1 MNSLHFERPTNDADD
16 ETLAQLER
24 QAESGSRSEL
34 APSSRT
40 ENRADNRT
48 LEAVAEHYRL
58 YNLIEHLAAP
68 VRLALAADDSPPQLP
83 EYESLEEIGRGGMG
97 VVYRGLHR
105 KLRRLDAIK
114 VIRPDRLADI
124 NPESVRQMQYR
135 FERELRLASYVA
147 HEHIVPVYQVG
158 EVDGRPW
165 FSMQFVEG
173 VSLQELRA
181 NGMVAPEHLAVVMEK
196 IARAVNTVHR
206 HGVLHGDIKPHNILI
221 ERETNRPLITDF
233 GLAEFDLCFDLK
245 CDEILAESASDNIA
259 GTPAYMAPELLH
271 AAIQQAS
278 PQEVALVRS
287 VLSDVYSLGATLWA
301 TLTGRSPLEFRDAQV
316 AVDSRSGKLPP
327 ELLRI
332 CQKSMSE
339 NPALRHQSAQE
350 FADELAQ
357 WLNRPRWNQY
367 FPGLRNLLWMIV
379 APCLLISNLIV
390 WILMREQA
398 AEFWIWSIIF
408 TGYVPLF
415 AVFFRSQRIHLASN
429 SARRELWSI
438 WIGHAIGAVAS
449 MISLR
454 LLLAQ
459 DLSRM
464 ILAFYCAW
472 AAITSVV
479 LFAKSGNFW
488 TAYRWI
494 GIAWSGIAVSMA
506 LMPEISPILFG
517 CAAALTCIVIARGD
531 EAFASDEHSSSP

>member
-1 MNSLHFERPTNDADD
+1 MNSPHFRNSSDGADD

-24 QAESGSRSEL
+24 LAESGSRSEL
-34 APSSRT
+34 APSSRI
-40 ENRADNRT
+40 ENRTEGRN

-68 VRLALAADDSPPQLP
+68 VRLALGADNSPPELS
-83 EYESLEEIGRGGMG
+83 EYERLEEIGRGGMG

-114 VIRPDRLADI
+114 VIRPDRLTGI
-124 NPESVRQMQYR
+124 SPESVRQMQYR
-135 FERELRLASYVA
+135 FERELRLAAYVA
-147 HEHIVPVYQVG
+147 HENIVPVYQVG

-173 VSLQELRA
+173 ISLQELCGNA
-181 NGMVAPEHLAVVMEK
+181 SVAPQQIAVVMEK

-233 GLAEFDLCFDLK
+233 GLAEFDLCFELQG
-245 CDEILAESASDNIA
+245 DEIQEDSASDYIA
-259 GTPAYMAPELLH
+259 GTPAYMAPELLN
-271 AAIQQAS
+271 AAMQQAGS
-278 PQEVALVRS
+278 QEVAIVRS
-287 VLSDVYSLGATLWA
+287 VSSDIYSLGATLWA

-316 AVDSRSGKLPP
+316 TVDSRSSRLPQ
-327 ELLRI
+327 ELLKI

-379 APCLLISNLIV
+379 APCLLISNLTV
-390 WILMREQA
+390 WTLMREQA

-408 TGYVPLF
+408 AGYAPLF
-415 AVFFRSQRIHLASN
+415 AVFFRSQRIHLSSD

-438 WIGHAIGAVAS
+438 WIGHAVGAAAC

-454 LLLAQ
+454 ILLAQ

-464 ILAFYCAW
+464 IPAFYCAW

-488 TAYRWI
+488 TGYRWI
-494 GIAWSGIAVSMA
+494 GIGWSGIAVSMA
-506 LMPEISPILFG
+506 LVPEISPILFG
-517 CAAALTCIVIARGD
+517 CAAAMTCIVIARGD
-531 EAFASDEHSSSP
+531 KAFAGDEHGSSP

>member
-1 MNSLHFERPTNDADD
+1 MNSSLFGRPTNNADD
-16 ETLAQLER
+16 DTLAQLER
-24 QAESGSRSEL
+24 LAESGSQSEFP
-34 APSSRT
+34 PSPPT
-40 ENRADNRT
+40 EGEAEGRT

-58 YNLIEHLAAP
+58 YNMIEHLAAP

-83 EYESLEEIGRGGMG
+83 EYEGLEEIGRGGMG

-105 KLRRLDAIK
+105 KLKRLDAIK
-114 VIRPDRLADI
+114 VIRPDRLAGI
-124 NPESVRQMQYR
+124 IPESVRQMQYR
-135 FERELRLASYVA
+135 FERELRLAAYVA
-147 HEHIVPVYQVG
+147 HENIVPVYQVG

-173 VSLQELRA
+173 VSLQDLRGNA
-181 NGMVAPEHLAVVMEK
+181 SVAPEQVAVVMEK
-196 IARAVNTVHR
+196 IARAVNIVHR

-233 GLAEFDLCFDLK
+233 GLAEFDLCFDLQG
-245 CDEILAESASDNIA
+245 DEIQKDSGAENIA
-259 GTPAYMAPELLH
+259 GTPAYMAPELLR
-271 AAIQQAS
+271 AAMQQAS
-278 PQEVALVRS
+278 PQEAALVRS
-287 VLSDVYSLGATLWA
+287 VSSDVYSLGATLWA
-301 TLTGRSPLEFRDAQV
+301 TLSGRSPLEFRNAQV
-316 AVDSRSGKLPP
+316 AVDSRSSNLPA
-327 ELLRI
+327 ELLKI

-390 WILMREQA
+390 WTLMREQA
-398 AEFWIWSIIF
+398 AEFLIWGVIF
-408 TGYVPLF
+408 IGYAPLF
-415 AVFFRSQRIHLASN
+415 AVFFRSQRIHRVSD

-438 WIGHAIGAVAS
+438 WIGHAIGAAAS

-464 ILAFYCAW
+464 IPAFYCAW

-494 GIAWSGIAVSMA
+494 GVAWSGIAVSMA
-506 LMPEISPILFG
+506 LLPEISPILFG
-517 CAAALTCIVIARGD
+517 CAAAITCIVIARCD
-531 EAFASDEHSSSP
+531 KAFADDEHGSSP

>member
-1 MNSLHFERPTNDADD
+1 MNSPHFRNSSDGADD

-24 QAESGSRSEL
+24 LAESGSRSEL

-40 ENRADNRT
+40 ENRKEGRT

-68 VRLALAADDSPPQLP
+68 VRLALGADNSPPELS
-83 EYESLEEIGRGGMG
+83 EYERLEEIGRGGMG

-114 VIRPDRLADI
+114 VIRPDRLTGVS
-124 NPESVRQMQYR
+124 PESVRQMQYR
-135 FERELRLASYVA
+135 FERELRLAAYVA
-147 HEHIVPVYQVG
+147 HENIVPVYQVG

-173 VSLQELRA
+173 ISLQELRGNA
-181 NGMVAPEHLAVVMEK
+181 SVAPQQIAVVMEK

-233 GLAEFDLCFDLK
+233 GLAEFDLCFELQG
-245 CDEILAESASDNIA
+245 DEIQEDSASDYIA
-259 GTPAYMAPELLH
+259 GTPAYMAPELLN
-271 AAIQQAS
+271 AAMQQAGS
-278 PQEVALVRS
+278 QEVAIVRS
-287 VLSDVYSLGATLWA
+287 VSSDIYSLGATLWA

-316 AVDSRSGKLPP
+316 TVDSRSSRLPQ
-327 ELLRI
+327 ELLKI
-332 CQKSMSE
+332 CQESMSE

-379 APCLLISNLIV
+379 APCLLISNLTV
-390 WILMREQA
+390 WTLMREQA

-408 TGYVPLF
+408 AGYAPLF
-415 AVFFRSQRIHLASN
+415 TVFFRSQRIHLASD

-438 WIGHAIGAVAS
+438 WIGHAVGAAAC

-454 LLLAQ
+454 ILLAQ

-464 ILAFYCAW
+464 IPAFYCAW

-488 TAYRWI
+488 TGYRWI
-494 GIAWSGIAVSMA
+494 GIGWSGIAVSMA
-506 LMPEISPILFG
+506 LVPEISPILFG
-517 CAAALTCIVIARGD
+517 CAAAMTCIVIARGD
-531 EAFASDEHSSSP
+531 NAFAGDEHGSSP

>member
-1 MNSLHFERPTNDADD
+1 M
-16 ETLAQLER
+16 
-24 QAESGSRSEL
+24 
-34 APSSRT
+34 
-40 ENRADNRT
+40 
-48 LEAVAEHYRL
+48 
-58 YNLIEHLAAP
+58 
-68 VRLALAADDSPPQLP
+68 
-83 EYESLEEIGRGGMG
+83 
-97 VVYRGLHR
+97 
-105 KLRRLDAIK
+105 
-114 VIRPDRLADI
+114 
-124 NPESVRQMQYR
+124 
-135 FERELRLASYVA
+135 
-147 HEHIVPVYQVG
+147 
-158 EVDGRPW
+158 
-165 FSMQFVEG
+165 
-173 VSLQELRA
+173 QELRA
-181 NGMVAPEHLAVVMEK
+181 KGLVDPEHVAVVMEK

-233 GLAEFDLCFDLK
+233 GLAEFDLRFDLQA
-245 CDEILAESASDNIA
+245 DEILAGSAAENIA

-271 AAIQQAS
+271 AAMQQAGS
-278 PQEVALVRS
+278 QEVALVRS

-301 TLTGRSPLEFRDAQV
+301 TLTGRSPLEFRDAEV
-316 AVDSRSGKLPP
+316 AVNSRSGKLPP

-332 CQKSMSE
+332 CQKSMSV
-339 NPALRHQSAQE
+339 NPALRQESAQE

-367 FPGLRNLLWMIV
+367 FPGLRKLLWMIV

-390 WILMREQA
+390 WKLLREQA

-408 TGYVPLF
+408 AGYVPLF
-415 AVFFRSQRIHLASN
+415 AVFFRSQRIHFVSD

-438 WIGHAIGAVAS
+438 WIGHAIGAAAS

-464 ILAFYCAW
+464 IPAFYGVW

-506 LMPEISPILFG
+506 LMPEKSPILFG
-517 CAAALTCIVIARGD
+517 CAAAITCIVIARGD
-531 EAFASDEHSSSP
+531 QALAADGHRQSS

>member
-1 MNSLHFERPTNDADD
+1 MNSPSLRSSIDAADD

-24 QAESGSRSEL
+24 VAESGSRSEL
-34 APSSRT
+34 ASLTST
-40 ENRADNRT
+40 EGEAEGRT

-58 YNLIEHLAAP
+58 YNMIEHLAAP

-83 EYESLEEIGRGGMG
+83 EYEGLEEIGRGGMG

-105 KLRRLDAIK
+105 KLKRLDAIK

-124 NPESVRQMQYR
+124 SPESVRQMQYR
-135 FERELRLASYVA
+135 FERELRLAAYVA
-147 HEHIVPVYQVG
+147 HENIVPVYQVG

-173 VSLQELRA
+173 VSLQELRGNA
-181 NGMVAPEHLAVVMEK
+181 SVAPEQVAVVMEK
-196 IARAVNTVHR
+196 IARAVNIVHR

-233 GLAEFDLCFDLK
+233 GLAEFDLCFELQG
-245 CDEILAESASDNIA
+245 DEIQEDSASDNIA

-271 AAIQQAS
+271 AAMQQAS
-278 PQEVALVRS
+278 PQEAALVRS
-287 VLSDVYSLGATLWA
+287 VSSDIYSLGATLWA

-316 AVDSRSGKLPP
+316 AVVSRSTKLPP
-327 ELLRI
+327 ELLKI
-332 CQKSMSE
+332 CRKSMSE
-339 NPALRHQSAQE
+339 NPALRQQSAQE

-379 APCLLISNLIV
+379 APWLLISNVIV
-390 WILMREQA
+390 WTLLHEQA

-408 TGYVPLF
+408 TGYAPLF
-415 AVFFRSQRIHLASN
+415 VVFFMSQRIHLASD

-438 WIGHAIGAVAS
+438 WIGHAVGAVAC

-454 LLLAQ
+454 ILLAH

-464 ILAFYCAW
+464 IPAFYCAW

-488 TAYRWI
+488 TGYRWI
-494 GIAWSGIAVSMA
+494 GIAWSSIAVSMA
-506 LMPEISPILFG
+506 LMPAISPILFG
-517 CAAALTCIVIARGD
+517 CAAAMTCIVIARGD
-531 EAFASDEHSSSP
+531 NAFAADEQRQEP

>member
-1 MNSLHFERPTNDADD
+1 MNSPHFRNSSDGADD

-24 QAESGSRSEL
+24 LAESGSRSEL

-40 ENRADNRT
+40 ENRKEGRT

-68 VRLALAADDSPPQLP
+68 VRLALGADNSPPELS
-83 EYESLEEIGRGGMG
+83 EYERLEEIGRGGMG

-114 VIRPDRLADI
+114 VIRPDRLTGVS
-124 NPESVRQMQYR
+124 PESVRQMQYR
-135 FERELRLASYVA
+135 FERELRLAAYVA
-147 HEHIVPVYQVG
+147 HENIVPVYQVG

-173 VSLQELRA
+173 ISLQELRG
-181 NGMVAPEHLAVVMEK
+181 NSSVAPQQIAVVMEK

-233 GLAEFDLCFDLK
+233 GLAEFDLCFELQG
-245 CDEILAESASDNIA
+245 DEIQEDSASDNIA

-271 AAIQQAS
+271 AAMQQAGS
-278 PQEVALVRS
+278 QEVAIVRS
-287 VLSDVYSLGATLWA
+287 VSSDIYSLGATLWA

-316 AVDSRSGKLPP
+316 TVDSRSSRLPQ
-327 ELLRI
+327 ELLKI

-379 APCLLISNLIV
+379 APCLLISNLTV
-390 WILMREQA
+390 WTLMREQA

-408 TGYVPLF
+408 AGYAPLF
-415 AVFFRSQRIHLASN
+415 AVFFRSQRIHLSSD

-438 WIGHAIGAVAS
+438 WIGHAVGAAAC

-454 LLLAQ
+454 ILLAQ

-464 ILAFYCAW
+464 IPAFYCAW

-488 TAYRWI
+488 TGYRWI
-494 GIAWSGIAVSMA
+494 GIGWSGIAVSMA
-506 LMPEISPILFG
+506 LVPEISPILFG
-517 CAAALTCIVIARGD
+517 CAAAMTCIVIARGD
-531 EAFASDEHSSSP
+531 NAFAGDEHGSSP